1 VKGGFGN
8 EPFIILVWR
17 SLEEKNDFFG
27 ILCDTTV

>member
-27 ILCDTTV
+27 IL